1 MKSFIN
7 NLLVILLFVS
17 CNTVQKEK
25 EQKDITLIIPGKYAE
40 GFTLNETATSDERA
54 TQINTSSIPELLSSI
69 SGNNQIPYF
78 SFNRIVYL
86 KNRYALF
93 TDNGVIKLI
102 AGLSSADRITD
113 DAVKLTDGVD
123 NFIMNYGNSGLDI
136 VNKDGHRIYLYK
148 EMGIAIFDD
157 NTDNSIEMYIV
168 FSPVE

>member
-1 MKSFIN
+1 MYPVIPCRKKKNRKILHLSFR
-7 NLLVILLFVS
+7 V
-17 CNTVQKEK
+17 NTQKALPER
-25 EQKDITLIIPGKYAE
+25 
-40 GFTLNETATSDERA
+40 NCTSDERA
-54 TQINTSSIPELLSSI
+54 NQINTSSIPELLSSI

-102 AGLSSADRITD
+102 AGLSPADRITD

-136 VNKDGHRIYLYK
+136 VNKDGHRI
-148 EMGIAIFDD
+148 
-157 NTDNSIEMYIV
+157 
-168 FSPVE
+168 